1 MRAIEQQ
8 VDRTGLGVV
17 FLLPLPEIERLIR
30 DAGFIPIRRNTGY
43 ETLDPRPA
51 DVGE

>member
-1 MRAIEQQ
+1 MRGIEEQM
-8 VDRTGLGVV
+8 DRASLGVV

-30 DAGFIPIRRNTGY
+30 DAGFIPIRRNTRY